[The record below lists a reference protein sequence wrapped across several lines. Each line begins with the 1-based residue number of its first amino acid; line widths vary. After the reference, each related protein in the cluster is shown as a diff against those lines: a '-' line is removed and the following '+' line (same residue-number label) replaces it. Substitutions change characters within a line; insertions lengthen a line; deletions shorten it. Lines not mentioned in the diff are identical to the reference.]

1 MLNLKGTVNSFGLPM
16 TLFDSPL
23 SIMNN
28 SSNFSPGSIS
38 PSPDKSWMSVFKGG
52 LGKSLQSNTTSGGLG
67 SPNVS
72 LSSLSPD
79 KFKYESP
86 LSGKK
91 PDLLDPNKSWMP
103 KDLPSKITPQS
114 PKKDLGSFLGGNFN
128 KLVGKGAQALKG
140 FGSSTGLGTSDM
152 IGIGGD
158 IVGMGL
164 DALGVKKTDAQNQNG
179 FDKLLGMASDLPIP
193 DPIIKSVLVGA
204 DLINQYAGRTSK
216 KQGTS
221 DMGYLAGYGYADT
234 NLGANTKFGFSDT
247 VLGWFGNSKRE
258 NTNKLTN
265 MYDKLNTLKSI
276 GGYYGAKNQLAANNS
291 MSHISQ
297 KNQQQLYGG
306 TNTRMIAAKKG
317 AKIPPATLR
326 NIVNKVQRGAKVTN
340 KLSFE
345 EWYKTI
351 PKEKN
356 DTANYRLKYG
366 YENNLIPQEELDNF
380 VKNPDAHLFSAYFN
394 PKTKKYDF
402 LKSKKHP
409 TIQLELDWYNSD
421 DAKDFRKQYKLYD
434 DGSDYYQY
442 VPLEKFKKG
451 GAVNVIPD
459 GAFHSRK
466 HSLPDEIAEQVTAK
480 GIPVVSEEDGGKL
493 KQHAEVERNEIIFHK
508 KTTETIENLLMQYN
522 NAESQKEKDDLAIQ
536 CGKFIAD
543 EILVNTKDNTGLIDS
558 I

>member
-317 AKIPPATLR
+317 AKISPIELR
-326 NIVNKVQRGAKVTN
+326 NIVNKVERAQ
-340 KLSFE
+340 
-345 EWYKTI
+345 
-351 PKEKN
+351 
-356 DTANYRLKYG
+356 
-366 YENNLIPQEELDNF
+366 
-380 VKNPDAHLFSAYFN
+380 
-394 PKTKKYDF
+394 
-402 LKSKKHP
+402 
-409 TIQLELDWYNSD
+409 
-421 DAKDFRKQYKLYD
+421 
-434 DGSDYYQY
+434 
-442 VPLEKFKKG
+442 KFKKG

-508 KTTETIENLLMQYN
+508 KTTETIENLLVQYN

-536 CGKFIAD
+536 CGKFIAN